1 LVLLLRPWQRWP
13 RRATRGSDFR
23 FRGNLNR
30 FNDWLRLLAQTG
42 ALAPG
47 DRPSPFGQTLALEG
61 GPGMIRSVTFGLL
74 CGTTAALFTLG
85 AGAGGLMAFAAY
97 SAAGSLGLLAMALPG
112 QPQI

>member
-1 LVLLLRPWQRWP
+1 
-13 RRATRGSDFR
+13 
-23 FRGNLNR
+23 
-30 FNDWLRLLAQTG
+30 
-42 ALAPG
+42 
-47 DRPSPFGQTLALEG
+47 
-61 GPGMIRSVTFGLL
+61 MIRSVTFGLL